1 MRHVTRLRVA
11 LALALAT
18 AVALSLVASACGSA
32 QASARLSSGYGQ
44 VGMEPLEGPVGITVQ
59 VGITLSFSTPTAY
72 ILRASPSG
80 NTILCDNAKPIPG
93 AAPVII
99 NDQGGH
105 GEFTWPAALG
115 PGLYS
120 VCATPPAG
128 TGQTAY
134 SQQTFTVLDP
144 NAPPPTIAPIPG
156 AEVFLTS
163 GVVTGTPFDINVMNW
178 LGGQHPESARLV
190 AMQSPPPAGFNLTGE
205 TLNFDLSPTQPPG
218 GYNLHTTVP
227 NDVPPGPYAIAVEGG
242 GVSVHT
248 NVFTVAEPS
257 VPAPIGSQPH
267 VQSVP
272 LSTTMLPTGLLEVM
286 VAGLLLFVIGS
297 LVHSAIRQRV
307 ARGPLAPEAGN
318 ERQ

>member
-1 MRHVTRLRVA
+1 
-11 LALALAT
+11 LAT
-18 AVALSLVASACGSA
+18 AVALSLVASAGGPA
-32 QASARLSSGYGQ
+32 QASARLSSGYRQ
-44 VGMEPLEGPVGITVQ
+44 VGIEPLEGPAGTTVQ
-59 VGITLSFSTPTAY
+59 VDITLSFSTPTAY

-93 AAPVII
+93 APPVII

-105 GEFTWPAALG
+105 GAFTWPAALG
-115 PGLYS
+115 PGQYS
-120 VCATPPAG
+120 VCATPQTG

-134 SQQTFTVLDP
+134 SQQQFTVLDP
-144 NAPPPTIAPIPG
+144 NAPPPTIAPMPG
-156 AEVFLTS
+156 AEVFLPIS

-178 LGGQHPESARLV
+178 PGGQRPQSARLI
-190 AMQSPPPAGFNLTGE
+190 AMQSPPPAGFNLKGE
-205 TLNFDLSPTQPPG
+205 TLSFDLSPTQPPG

-227 NDVPPGPYAIAVEGG
+227 DDVPPGPYTIAVEGG
-242 GVSVHT
+242 GVSVQT

-272 LSTTMLPTGLLEVM
+272 PSTSMLPTGLLEVL
-286 VAGLLLFVIGS
+286 VAGLLLFVVGS

-307 ARGPLAPEAGN
+307 ARRPLAQEAGN
-318 ERQ
+318 ERK